1 MQPSTIM
8 HAALLVRKL
17 TLGPN
22 LDFVCQRRR
31 VLAVNSKLN
40 FVLWKCIK
48 FSTHCGRKW
57 IL

>member
-22 LDFVCQRRR
+22 LDFRLSEQRG
-31 VLAVNSKLN
+31 VGSELKTE
-40 FVLWKCIK
+40 FIIMGI
-48 FSTHCGRKW
+48 H
-57 IL
+57 